1 MTQTTSWDDDEDV
14 SLLVADDDE
23 SCLTVAWT
31 TSTML
36 TLTTTTKTVRVV
48 FLLPP
53 FSMHWVG
60 LLFSSTLL
68 FLGSV
73 SSVRVVRFL
82 SLLLS
87 PLLLCYSVCVM
98 TLHRDQCGR
107 RRVLSSSSIV
117 VVVGVVIVVAVVVI
131 VGVVGGVFV
140 VFVVVVVVDVVVVVV
155 SSVGD
160 ICSCVRIRISAP
172 ITG

>member
-1 MTQTTSWDDDEDV
+1 
-14 SLLVADDDE
+14 
-23 SCLTVAWT
+23 
-31 TSTML
+31 ML

-131 VGVVGGVFV
+131 VGVVGVFV
-140 VFVVVVVVDVVVVVV
+140 VFVVVVVDVADVKTDDAGLRARHVRVLCVAFVVVVIA
-155 SSVGD
+155 D
-160 ICSCVRIRISAP
+160 AAAT
-172 ITG
+172 TGLSK